1 MAERRNILQQFS
13 DRFAAKEKERKAR
26 QADIQRRASKATR
39 AATSNVKDVA
49 RGAAKLP
56 VTAFEYLRTSKPMD
70 VARDVGRFAVGI
82 GEDIAADPAA
92 FVAEELAAPLVAARD
107 FAVTR
112 EKAAEARAAGDAE
125 TADKL
130 EQLAALAV
138 VGGAPIIGK
147 GARKAVKAGTKKA
160 VKGAKKTATETTK
173 QGVEQT
179 AKKAPAKKTATPK
192 AEKKKAIGTIFDDV
206 TDYNQALEMARRGEH
221 LRQDPTGQYVGGPR
235 NLGGQSFAVN
245 SPVRLGKFR
254 QNYDRKLEAGL
265 YNADW
270 YDRARQ
276 TAADLS
282 NIDLNNLDQYV
293 GTNTG
298 AKGEL
303 FARGTAAYSP
313 QYTPPSEVNAFAK
326 QHNAK
331 VVLGQDIVPK
341 TRSQAANVAKGYE
354 VDPNTGRFT
363 FTPENIKLGRK
374 TGPYAEAKDPIID
387 PRLLYKTAN
396 DIWHGRALGFDQT
409 GGRFDRAF
417 TPQETNFLIG
427 ENLLAADRA
436 NLAKLAPGRMGDNG
450 GPPLEDFD
458 WTPRTAQAA
467 TWGTERFDSML
478 AAQEKAAAKYAKD
491 MEAYKKGVA
500 KWEAKGKP
508 KGGKPKKPKE
518 PKIRTEDEIREYAK
532 TGIDTA
538 VNRNLAS
545 VTGEYMPGFKVKQAP
560 ELFENNDLA
569 NEFSDVMAAATGPR
583 DPTLE
588 ALQVFNMPIREIP
601 GGYMNSANVFE
612 TNKGYEAPMLGSTY
626 TPRRGAIEQGLS
638 AKTANQKAGPQMDE
652 ATEKALR
659 LSAMMHAPRH
669 AQEGTGA
676 NMFIPEKATH
686 RPVQLNAAE
695 IAGPR
700 ASLEKAIDDLR
711 NVPGLDVVDM
721 QDIARITQFPRKNPL
736 TPEQIQAGINSVT
749 LPSDVSKLVGRVDST
764 GYWPS
769 WGEEGSGQMTEQWL
783 KDIDELGVPNVYERL
798 NTPEFV
804 DPIRRENAAREA
816 IFQKYGYTNR
826 ADIKKFTDLLAQEG
840 PKSIRDFVKK
850 YGATG
855 LPAILGVSLLSKY
868 GLAAP
873 SEEPSDDQY

>member
-1 MAERRNILQQFS
+1 MASKKKIIGEAFS
-13 DRFAAKEKERKAR
+13 AITGVGKKEEGRFAAKTAKPAKT
-26 QADIQRRASKATR
+26 QASKPEQPAPPP
-39 AATSNVKDVA
+39 
-49 RGAAKLP
+49 AK
-56 VTAFEYLRTSKPMD
+56 
-70 VARDVGRFAVGI
+70 
-82 GEDIAADPAA
+82 
-92 FVAEELAAPLVAARD
+92 AP
-107 FAVTR
+107 
-112 EKAAEARAAGDAE
+112 K
-125 TADKL
+125 
-130 EQLAALAV
+130 
-138 VGGAPIIGK
+138 
-147 GARKAVKAGTKKA
+147 
-160 VKGAKKTATETTK
+160 
-173 QGVEQT
+173 
-179 AKKAPAKKTATPK
+179 KKAPKKAAP
-192 AEKKKAIGTIFDDV
+192 KKKAIGTIFDDV
-206 TDYNQALEMARRGEH
+206 TDYNQALGMARRGEH

-235 NLGGQSFAVN
+235 NLSGESFAVN
-245 SPVRLGKFR
+245 TPARLKKFR
-254 QNYDRKLEAGL
+254 QNYDKKLEAGL

-282 NIDLNNLDQYV
+282 NIDLGNLDQYV
-293 GTNTG
+293 GSNTG
-298 AKGEL
+298 AKGSL

-331 VVLGQDIVPK
+331 VVLGQDLVPK
-341 TRSQAANVAKGYE
+341 TRSQAANVANAYE
-354 VDPNTGRFT
+354 IDPQTSRFI
-363 FTPENIKLGRK
+363 FTPEEIKLGRK
-374 TGPYAEAKDPIID
+374 TGPYAEAKDPMVD

-450 GPPLEDFD
+450 GPPLDDFD

-508 KGGKPKKPKE
+508 KGQKPKKPKE

-545 VTGEYMPGFKVKQAP
+545 VTGEYMPGYKVKQAS
-560 ELFENNDLA
+560 ELFENNDAA

-601 GGYMNSANVFE
+601 GGYMNSADVFE
-612 TNKGYEAPMLGSTY
+612 KNKAYEAAMLGSTY

-686 RPVQLNAAE
+686 RPSQLNAAE

-721 QDIARITQFPRKNPL
+721 QDIARITQFPGAKNPL
-736 TPEQIQAGINSVT
+736 TPEQIQAGIEGVT
-749 LPSDVSKLVGRVDST
+749 LPSDVSKLVGRLDST

-769 WGEEGSGQMTEQWL
+769 WGEEGSGQMTKQWL
-783 KDIDELGVPNVYERL
+783 EDIDALGVPNVYDRL
-798 NTPEFV
+798 NTPEFL

-816 IFQKYGYTNR
+816 IFQKYGYKSR
-826 ADIKKFTDLLAQEG
+826 ADIKKFTDLLAKEG

-855 LPAILGVSLLSKY
+855 LPAVLGASLLSKY
-868 GLAAP
+868 DLAAP